1 MNQTTTVAGEPAMS
15 DVADLLKRIDAE
27 FHALDGKIED
37 ARAER
42 LQEHRERRKRLAA
55 FEKQMEAVPP
65 VWEPRLKALQ
75 QRFGDQMKV
84 TPVLTSTSRQV
95 TLEFQSDLAR
105 IRLRFSVSTD
115 REVRQLILNYDLE
128 ILPVFMQFDSH
139 REAEWPLEGFDMAKA
154 ADWLDDRIVDFVRTY
169 LSLHEN
175 EHYLKEHMVEDPVAG
190 VRFPRFAAGASLER
204 GGKTYYFIGEETR
217 REFEA
222 MHEPVPR

>member
-1 MNQTTTVAGEPAMS
+1 MNQTTTVAGEPAMV

-128 ILPVFMQFDSH
+128 IIPVFMQFDSH

>member
-1 MNQTTTVAGEPAMS
+1 MA
-15 DVADLLKRIDAE
+15 DVPNLLVRIDAE
-27 FHALDGKIED
+27 FSALDGKIEH

-75 QRFGDQMKV
+75 QRFGDQIKV
-84 TPVLTSTSRQV
+84 TPVLTSTSREV
-95 TLEFQSDLAR
+95 TMEFQSELAR
-105 IRLRFSVSTD
+105 IRLRFSAATD
-115 REVRQLILNYDLE
+115 RDIRKLILNYDLE
-128 ILPVFMQFDSH
+128 IIPVFLQFDSH
-139 REAEWPLEGFDMAKA
+139 AEVEWPLDTLDMQKA

-175 EHYLKEHMVEDPVAG
+175 EHYLKEHLVEDPVAG
-190 VRFPRFAAGASLER
+190 VRFPRHAAATSLTW

-217 REFEA
+217 REFESS
-222 MHEPVPR
+222 HELTSTHPGPA